1 MLAFSRELRRNET
14 QAERL
19 LWARIRNRRLGGYR
33 FKRQVQFKP
42 YIVDFVCLKSKLII
56 GLDGSQHLDSEGYDS
71 NRTSHLESLGFK
83 VIRFWNNEITKNL
96 NVVLRAIYEHLT
108 NPHPPFGHPLP
119 QLGEGS
125 T

>member
-1 MLAFSRELRRNET
+1 MLAFSRELRKSGTE
-14 QAERL
+14 AERL

-56 GLDGSQHLDSEGYDS
+56 ELDGSQHQDAKEYDL
-71 NRTSHLESLGFK
+71 NRTDYLESLGFK
-83 VIRFWNNEITKNL
+83 VVRFWNSEVTKDL

-108 NPHPPFGHPLP
+108 NPHPPCGHPLP
-119 QLGEGS
+119 QLGEGNS
-125 T
+125 